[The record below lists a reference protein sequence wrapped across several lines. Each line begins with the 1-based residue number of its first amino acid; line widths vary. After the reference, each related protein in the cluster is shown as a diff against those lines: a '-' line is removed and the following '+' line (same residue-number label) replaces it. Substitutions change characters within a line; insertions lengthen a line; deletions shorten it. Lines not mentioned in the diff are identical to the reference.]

1 MVQSQHRSMQPTVRQ
16 IPEENRSVDR
26 IKLQTNDETRPSS
39 HTSETKRILQVN
51 NKLKSELLMV
61 ISQMEVQLNRVKTK
75 RRERIEAELDFAS
88 LAGDKSK
95 ELRESERKK
104 EKLKRKIEQMWI
116 ELENTYNHNTI
127 V

>member
-1 MVQSQHRSMQPTVRQ
+1 MVKSQHRSMQPTVRQ

-75 RRERIEAELDFAS
+75 RRERIEAELDFAN

>member
-75 RRERIEAELDFAS
+75 RRERIEAELDFAN

>member
-1 MVQSQHRSMQPTVRQ
+1 MVKSQHRSMQPTVRQ

-26 IKLQTNDETRPSS
+26 IKLQKNDETRPSS

-75 RRERIEAELDFAS
+75 RRERIEAELDFAN

>member
-1 MVQSQHRSMQPTVRQ
+1 MVKSQHRSMQPTVRQ

-26 IKLQTNDETRPSS
+26 IKLQKNDETRPSS

-61 ISQMEVQLNRVKTK
+61 ISQMEVQLNRVNTK
-75 RRERIEAELDFAS
+75 RRERIEAELDFAN

>member
-1 MVQSQHRSMQPTVRQ
+1 MIQSQHRGMQPTARQ

-26 IKLQTNDETRPSS
+26 IKSQINDLTRPIS
-39 HTSETKRILQVN
+39 HASETKRILQVN

-75 RRERIEAELDFAS
+75 RRERIEAELNFAN
-88 LAGDKSK
+88 LAGEKSK
-95 ELRESERKK
+95 ELREGERKK
-104 EKLKRKIEQMWI
+104 EKLKRNIERMWI
-116 ELENTYNHNTI
+116 ELENTYNHKKI

>member
-1 MVQSQHRSMQPTVRQ
+1 
-16 IPEENRSVDR
+16 
-26 IKLQTNDETRPSS
+26 
-39 HTSETKRILQVN
+39 
-51 NKLKSELLMV
+51 
-61 ISQMEVQLNRVKTK
+61 MEVQLNRVKTK
-75 RRERIEAELDFAS
+75 RRERIEAELDFAN

>member
-1 MVQSQHRSMQPTVRQ
+1 MVKSQHRSMQPTVRQ

-75 RRERIEAELDFAS
+75 RRERIEAELDFAN

-116 ELENTYNHNTI
+116 ELENTYNHNPI